1 MAALASIGDGGDIP
15 AWVAKRNNDQAAKL
29 LKMLDASNLIQKMQ
43 APALPHVGGGDHP
56 VPQGQFVT
64 FLFQPFV
71 WPVDS
76 ETELASKA
84 EKLSK
89 NAQAQENEGDDIRS
103 YTFKVIDGGLWVG
116 EGADAARAAYLE
128 LASIKHRHAEISRAG
143 SSLATS
149 ASQDVART
157 KRDMYK
163 ENTNAH
169 KEIEQFLRSGS
180 GQSLAQVAV
189 ILTTHRTAIQG
200 YSSELQ
206 GYATEYTT
214 HFTSKFPESGGENGG
229 SGPHAKAAGNG
240 TGSDAW
246 SDGSESDGSLPGPA
260 SQGTGS
266 GGAKSD
272 LWSDGTS
279 NAALPGG
286 PQSPLSPAW
295 SDKPPAPAHNPLSTL
310 LGAAGGGLPSM
321 PSLSGLG
328 SGGGGLPLSGFQGLM
343 SGFGGFPG
351 GGGLMSPAAGLGS
364 GFQAPPPLPSLG
376 MSFGQGLAAGA
387 SAAGVVPSVPQ
398 ATMTPLLAPLESA
411 PSAAA
416 PAAAVAAPAMP
427 AAVSGS
433 GSSAAAAG
441 GEGMTPYG
449 SVLPPAAAA
458 PGAGAGAGA
467 GVPASAAAEAG
478 GPPASPSSASG
489 AGAGLMPVS
498 GRRDP
503 EPVSRR
509 EAESDLE
516 QAKMAVAELA
526 GAATV
531 TDPGLDW
538 AVAVGHNASG
548 TTTYWI
554 ATNDGAAYIP
564 PGVFL
569 RKTMPVAAGLD
580 DVFDAR
586 WMGWVNPAEK
596 AVRAAREFGD
606 TVSAVATTWAWE
618 SEYLADH
625 PAVSE
630 VATGVPPSSA
640 TDNPATEL
648 GLSRAHRLATVDRA
662 LYTDLKA
669 VDEDVLRAYCREL
682 TRQLAFGVVADE
694 LSPVA
699 QSVATALVAQR
710 WPKAQE
716 WAALGA
722 EYEIAQALTGAQRPG
737 LNGVENPDQVVSYC
751 REFVRCRRMEALLCW
766 EQFGGDL
773 LNVVYAAWVAG
784 IRAPVKDLAL
794 L

>member
-1 MAALASIGDGGDIP
+1 MAALASIGDAGDIP
-15 AWVAKRNNDQAAKL
+15 AWVAKRNNDQAAKVLKL
-29 LKMLDASNLIQKMQ
+29 LDTSNAIQKMQ
-43 APALPHVGGGDHP
+43 APSLPHVGGGDHP

-103 YTFKVIDGGLWVG
+103 YTFRVIDGGLWVG
-116 EGADAARAAYLE
+116 EGADAARAAYME

-214 HFTSKFPESGGENGG
+214 HFTSKFPESGGENGNG
-229 SGPHAKAAGNG
+229 GPHAKAAGND
-240 TGSDAW
+240 TGLGKGESTDDPVSPPSETGVGPSGLPKGGSSDAAPGAPGSGSLTPGGLGKGLS
-246 SDGSESDGSLPGPA
+246 SDGVTSSLPTH
-260 SQGTGS
+260 S
-266 GGAKSD
+266 
-272 LWSDGTS
+272 
-279 NAALPGG
+279 
-286 PQSPLSPAW
+286 
-295 SDKPPAPAHNPLSTL
+295 PLSTL
-310 LGAAGGGLPSM
+310 LGPLTSGGLPSV
-321 PSLSGLG
+321 PSLG
-328 SGGGGLPLSGFQGLM
+328 SGGGSLPFGGLQGLM

-411 PSAAA
+411 PSTAA
-416 PAAAVAAPAMP
+416 PAAAVAAPAAP

-433 GSSAAAAG
+433 GSSPAAAG

-458 PGAGAGAGA
+458 PAAAGAGA

-478 GPPASPSSASG
+478 GPPPSASSASG

-554 ATNDGAAYIP
+554 ATNDGATYIP

-586 WMGWVNPAEK
+586 WIGWVNPAEK

-682 TRQLAFGVVADE
+682 TRQLAFGVAGDE
-694 LSPVA
+694 LTPVA

-751 REFVRCRRMEALLCW
+751 REFVRCRRMEALLSW

-784 IRAPVKDLAL
+784 IRAPVKDMAL

>member
-1 MAALASIGDGGDIP
+1 MAALASTGDGGDIP
-15 AWVAKRNNDQAAKL
+15 GWVAERNNSQAAKL
-29 LKMLDASNLIQKMQ
+29 LKLLDTSNAIQKMQ
-43 APALPHVGGGDHP
+43 APSLPHVGGGDHP

-128 LASIKHRHAEISRAG
+128 LASIKYRHAEISRAG

-180 GQSLAQVAV
+180 GHSLAQVAV

-214 HFTSKFPESGGENGG
+214 HFTSKFPESGGENTGTNSPG
-229 SGPHAKAAGNG
+229 VTGPGAAPTSAN
-240 TGSDAW
+240 SAAS
-246 SDGSESDGSLPGPA
+246 SDGVGSAAQSSGALSSSSSDIPRGP
-260 SQGTGS
+260 T
-266 GGAKSD
+266 
-272 LWSDGTS
+272 
-279 NAALPGG
+279 
-286 PQSPLSPAW
+286 
-295 SDKPPAPAHNPLSTL
+295 HNPLTSL
-310 LGAAGGGLPSM
+310 LGAAGGGLPSL

-328 SGGGGLPLSGFQGLM
+328 SGGGGGLPLGGLQGLM

-351 GGGLMSPAAGLGS
+351 GGGFMSPAAGLGG

-416 PAAAVAAPAMP
+416 PAAAVAAPATP

-433 GSSAAAAG
+433 GSSAAAAGGGG

-478 GPPASPSSASG
+478 GPPASASSASG

-554 ATNDGAAYIP
+554 ATNDGATYIP

-640 TDNPATEL
+640 TDNPANEL
-648 GLSRAHRLATVDRA
+648 GLSRTHRLATVDRA

-737 LNGVENPDQVVSYC
+737 LNGVENADQVVSYC
-751 REFVRCRRMEALLCW
+751 REFIRCRRMEALLCW

-784 IRAPVKDLAL
+784 IRAPLKDMAIA
-794 L
+794 